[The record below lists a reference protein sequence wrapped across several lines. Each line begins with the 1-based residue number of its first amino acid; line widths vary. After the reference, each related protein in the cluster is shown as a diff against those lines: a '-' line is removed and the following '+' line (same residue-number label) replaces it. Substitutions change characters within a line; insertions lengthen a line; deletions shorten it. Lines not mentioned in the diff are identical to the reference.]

1 MKYSRLYS
9 IISKALLV
17 ILIMVISSCSK
28 NNTKEIRFDNITVH
42 KFVNIDNSPSSPRCK
57 VDIQLMYAVGKDA
70 VSRTINGIIIDKVF
84 DMRKMTAK
92 AAVDSF
98 TKRYLRD
105 YKTNFTAF
113 YNEDKSNP
121 DKKDMY
127 NFYFRLKSSKQE
139 GKDHIINYMV
149 DESFYEGGA
158 HDTRQTIALNFNPVT
173 GREITID
180 DVFVPGYENKLNDI
194 LLGAL
199 LKKTGSKD
207 LDELKSKGF
216 FVATHIFAPE
226 FILGDDEITFIYNPY
241 EIAPYAMG
249 RIDVKIKYSD
259 VKDILN
265 KTMI

>member
-70 VSRTINGIIIDKVF
+70 VSRTITGIVIDKVF

-105 YKTNFTAF
+105 YIRSLRSLRT
-113 YNEDKSNP
+113 
-121 DKKDMY
+121 
-127 NFYFRLKSSKQE
+127 SSS
-139 GKDHIINYMV
+139 GK
-149 DESFYEGGA
+149 
-158 HDTRQTIALNFNPVT
+158 
-173 GREITID
+173 
-180 DVFVPGYENKLNDI
+180 
-194 LLGAL
+194 
-199 LKKTGSKD
+199 
-207 LDELKSKGF
+207 
-216 FVATHIFAPE
+216 
-226 FILGDDEITFIYNPY
+226 
-241 EIAPYAMG
+241 
-249 RIDVKIKYSD
+249 
-259 VKDILN
+259 
-265 KTMI
+265 